1 MREFLIKF
9 RRNIQSALKVQVAT
23 VHRSMQNS
31 LIHSIHQSIGVV
43 MNTFLELVVE
53 EMKFS
58 VNEIRKDMRNTKRR
72 SARPSPRP
80 AQNVL
85 ELSGIRK

>member
-1 MREFLIKF
+1 MD
-9 RRNIQSALKVQVAT
+9 
-23 VHRSMQNS
+23 
-31 LIHSIHQSIGVV
+31 
-43 MNTFLELVVE
+43 TFLELVVE

-58 VNEIRKDMRNTKRR
+58 VNEILKDMRNTKRR
-72 SARPSPRP
+72 SARPSPLP